1 MAYRLR
7 PFEDKD
13 APEAVSIFH
22 SNLNDYF
29 DPSEEAPFRHFLKNI
44 RGKYFVCE
52 QGNKVL
58 GCGGYAHEQEGDARI
73 CWLMVDR
80 EVHAS
85 GVGRFMMDA
94 FQQKIETEGV
104 YHVISLQTSQ
114 HTDGFYEK
122 LGYTTLYTKDDHW
135 APGMHLYYM
144 EKQL

>member
-1 MAYRLR
+1 MAYLLR

-13 APEAVSIFH
+13 TLKALAIFH

-29 DPSEEAPFRHFLKNI
+29 DPSEEKPFQQFLKNV

-52 QGNKVL
+52 QNATIL
-58 GCGGYAHEQEGDARI
+58 GCGGYAHEREGDARI

-80 EVHAS
+80 SMHTS
-85 GVGRFMMDA
+85 GVGRFMMEA
-94 FQQKIETEGV
+94 FQQKIKAEGS
-104 YHVISLQTSQ
+104 YRLISLQTSQ

-122 LGYTTLYTKDDHW
+122 LGYSTLYTKDNHW